1 MNGEPRKVLLVEDEP
16 AAVKVTAKALERS
29 GFTVRGVGDGAAALA
44 GLEEFR
50 PDVVLVDHLLPG
62 GLSGMELLRYL
73 QRRSPDLPVVLVTGH
88 GDERLAVQA
97 MKLGAFTYLP
107 KPLDFEELALVL
119 RRAVELHDLRR
130 EARRARLAR
139 VTAQLVGDSPAME
152 RIRELIAD
160 VAPTAATVLIQGET
174 GCGKELVARA
184 IHAASP
190 RAKGPFVAVNCAAI
204 PETLLESEL
213 FGFVRGAFTG
223 AEARRDGKFVAA
235 HGGTLFL
242 DEIGELPV
250 GLQPKLLR
258 AIEERAVTPLGADV
272 VRPVDVRL
280 VAASHRDLRAEMEA
294 GRFRADLF
302 FRLHV
307 VPIVIPPLRQR
318 RQDIAALVYHFLPR
332 LAARHGR
339 PIRDLP
345 AEVMEWLQAQPW
357 PGNVRELENTLERM
371 VVLSREGVVRLP
383 SEGVAASSLAPF
395 YAEKRRLLEAFERDY
410 LSRALA
416 VCGGH
421 LGAVSRL
428 TGISPRQLYNLLR
441 RYGLG
446 ADKRPPGAGTVVPPP
461 KKP

>member
-1 MNGEPRKVLLVEDEP
+1 MNGEPRRVLLVEDEP
-16 AAVKVTAKALERS
+16 AAVKVTARALERK
-29 GFTVRGVGDGAAALA
+29 GFALRGVGEGAAALA
-44 GLEEFR
+44 CLEEFR

-73 QRRSPDLPVVLVTGH
+73 QRRTPDLPVILVTGH

-107 KPLDFEELALVL
+107 KPLDFEELELVL

-130 EARRARLAR
+130 EARRARLAGGA
-139 VTAQLVGDSPAME
+139 AQLIGDSPAME

-160 VAPTAATVLIQGET
+160 VAPTAATVLLQGET

-204 PETLLESEL
+204 PETLLEAEL
-213 FGFVRGAFTG
+213 FGYVRGAFTG
-223 AEARRDGKFVAA
+223 AEGRRDGKFVTAD
-235 HGGTLFL
+235 GGTLFL
-242 DEIGELPV
+242 DEIGDLPL

-258 AIEERAVTPLGADV
+258 VLEERAVTPLGSDAP
-272 VRPVDVRL
+272 RPI
-280 VAASHRDLRAEMEA
+280 DLRLLAATHHNLKAEMEA

-307 VPIVIPPLRQR
+307 VPITIPPLRER
-318 RQDIAALVYHFLPR
+318 RQDVAALVRHLLPR
-332 LAARHGR
+332 LAIRHGR
-339 PIRDLP
+339 PIRELP
-345 AEVMEWLQAQPW
+345 AEVMEWLSAQPW
-357 PGNVRELENTLERM
+357 PGNVRELENTLERL
-371 VVLSREGVVRLP
+371 VVLSRDGVVRLP
-383 SEGVAASSLAPF
+383 REGVAAGAMAPF
-395 YAEKRRLLEAFERDY
+395 HAEKRRLLEAFERDY

-416 VCGGH
+416 LCDGH
-421 LGAVSRL
+421 LGAASRL

-441 RYGLG
+441 KYGMGGDDRRL
-446 ADKRPPGAGTVVPPP
+446 
-461 KKP
+461 

>member
-29 GFTVRGVGDGAAALA
+29 GFTVRGVSDGAAALA
-44 GLEEFR
+44 CLQDFR

-73 QRRSPDLPVVLVTGH
+73 QRRSPDLPVILVTGH

-107 KPLDFEELALVL
+107 KPLDFEELVLVL

-130 EARRARLAR
+130 QARQGRLAG
-139 VTAQLVGDSPAME
+139 VSAELVGDSPAME

-160 VAPTAATVLIQGET
+160 VAPTSATVLLQGET

-235 HGGTLFL
+235 DGGTLFL
-242 DEIGELPV
+242 DEIGDLPL

-258 AIEERAVTPLGADV
+258 AIEERTVTPLGADV
-272 VRPVDVRL
+272 SRPIDVRL

-307 VPIVIPPLRQR
+307 VPIVIPPLRER
-318 RQDIAALVYHFLPR
+318 RQDIVALVYHLLPR

-339 PIRDLP
+339 SIRDLP

-357 PGNVRELENTLERM
+357 PGNVRELENTLERL

-383 SEGVAASSLAPF
+383 NEGVVGSSLAPF

-416 VCGGH
+416 VGGGH

-441 RYGLG
+441 KHGLG
-446 ADKRPPGAGTVVPPP
+446 GDERHSHLGSAVPNSKRQ
-461 KKP
+461 